1 MAGRLYTWAAAIDS
15 VSLAE
20 DSENPITCGTN
31 VECTLPET
39 VQGICPEV
47 FHLPSSEEWT
57 ILETFVGGNT
67 EAGTYLKSKAG
78 WKKYVDVSNLDS
90 FGFSAFPAGQIHLT
104 LSLNFDNGLYTT
116 SWWTATENSSIYANP
131 RYMTFS
137 KNYIGSVNLSKIV
150 GYSVRCIKN

>member
-20 DSENPITCGTN
+20 DSENPITCGTS

-39 VQGICPEV
+39 VQGICPER

-57 ILETFVGGNT
+57 TLETFVGGST

-90 FGFSAFPAGQIHLT
+90 FGFSAFGGGTFSAGSFT
-104 LSLNFDNGLYTT
+104 NGLYTT
-116 SWWTATENSSIYANP
+116 SWWTATENSSLYANP